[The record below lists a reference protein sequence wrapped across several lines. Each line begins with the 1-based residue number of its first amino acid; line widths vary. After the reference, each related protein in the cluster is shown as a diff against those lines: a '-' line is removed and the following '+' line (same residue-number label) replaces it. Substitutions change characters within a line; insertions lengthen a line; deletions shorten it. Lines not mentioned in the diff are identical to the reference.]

1 MALPA
6 GETRFIPERHSTRQ
20 RRVRTESPVQ
30 LLKQHQH
37 IRRARM
43 VVFGAAALIV
53 AALLLVAIGSA
64 LVVSQQVRLDSAQQ
78 ALAAS
83 STYNTDLQVQRA
95 ELAAP
100 TKVLKVAQTKLGMV
114 MPKSVVYL
122 VPVKVGPTV
131 GSTNHLM
138 HK

>member
-6 GETRFIPERHSTRQ
+6 GETRLIPERHSPRHQ
-20 RRVRTESPVQ
+20 RVRTESPVQ
-30 LLKQHQH
+30 PKQHQH
-37 IRRARM
+37 IRRARL
-43 VVFGAAALIV
+43 VVFGAAAIIV

-64 LVVSQQVRLDSAQQ
+64 LVVSQQVRLDSAEQ

-83 STYNTDLQVQRA
+83 ATYNTDLQVQRA

-100 TKVLKVAQTKLGMV
+100 TKVLRVAQTKLGMV

-131 GSTNHLM
+131 GATNHLT

>member
-6 GETRFIPERHSTRQ
+6 GEAPLVPERHPPRH
-20 RRVRTESPVQ
+20 RRVRTESPLQ
-30 LLKQHQH
+30 PTPHQH
-37 IRRARM
+37 IRRARL
-43 VVFGAAALIV
+43 VVFGAAAIIV

-64 LVVSQQVRLDSAQQ
+64 LVVSQQVRLDSAEQ

-83 STYNTDLQVQRA
+83 STSNTNLQVQRA

-100 TKVLKVAQTKLGMV
+100 TKVLKVAQAKLGMV
-114 MPKSVVYL
+114 MPKSIVYL

-131 GSTNHLM
+131 GSTNHLA

>member
-6 GETRFIPERHSTRQ
+6 GEARLVPERHEPRH
-20 RRVRTESPVQ
+20 RRVRPEFPVRET
-30 LLKQHQH
+30 QHQR
-37 IRRARM
+37 IRRARL
-43 VVFGAAALIV
+43 VVFGAAAVIV

-64 LVVSQQVRLDSAQQ
+64 LVVSQQVRLDSAEQ

-83 STYNTDLQVQRA
+83 SSHNTNLQVQRA

-100 TKVLKVAQTKLGMV
+100 TKVLQVAQTKLGMV

-131 GSTNHLM
+131 GSTNHLTR
-138 HK
+138 K